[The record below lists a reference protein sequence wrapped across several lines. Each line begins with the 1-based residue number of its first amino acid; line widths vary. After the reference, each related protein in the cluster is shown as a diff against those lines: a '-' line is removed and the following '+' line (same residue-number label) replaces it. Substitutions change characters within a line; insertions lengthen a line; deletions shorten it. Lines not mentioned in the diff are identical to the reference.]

1 MKVLHVIPSVALW
14 RGGPS
19 AAIRV
24 ITRGLARQGLDTHV
38 ATTDDN
44 RPTRLNVPLQ
54 APVDEDGVI
63 YHYFPRQIRY
73 YICSAPFAAWLWRHV
88 GDYDVIHIHTI
99 FSYCPTVAA
108 WIASQKGV
116 PYIIRP
122 AGMLSRWGFHNGRP
136 GLKRSSFALVE
147 KLLLSRAAAVQY
159 TTEQEREEATDL
171 KFSHHAVVIP
181 NPVEWEASAAFS
193 GRQFRSQ
200 YSALA
205 DRPIILFLSRIH
217 PKKGVDL
224 LLPAFREV
232 LREHPT
238 AALVIV
244 GDGDT
249 PSMVQDLRRLASSL
263 GIADSVFWPGFLGGS
278 AKVAAL
284 AAAEVFVLPSY
295 SENFGMAPV
304 EAMSMGIPVVV
315 TDQVGIHK
323 EISAG
328 RAGIVTPPAIAP
340 LASAL
345 KLLLREAGLRA
356 EMGRNAAR
364 LAATRYSVEAVASQL
379 IDLYSTLCPQ
389 PVTGALPSGAY
400 RLQ

>member
-19 AAIRV
+19 VAIRA
-24 ITRGLARQGLDTHV
+24 ITHGLARQGLDTHV

-44 RPTRLNVPLQ
+44 RPTRLNVPAQ
-54 APVDEDGVI
+54 EPVDADGVI

-73 YICSAPFAAWLWRHV
+73 YICSAPFATWFWRHV
-88 GDYDVIHIHTI
+88 RDYDVIHIHTI
-99 FSYCPTVAA
+99 FSYCSTVAA
-108 WIASQKGV
+108 WIACQQGV

-122 AGMLSRWGFHNGRP
+122 AGMLSRWGFRNGRP
-136 GLKRSSFALVE
+136 SLKRSSFAMIE
-147 KLLLSRAAAVQY
+147 KPLLSRAAAVQY
-159 TTEQEREEATDL
+159 TTEQEREEASDL
-171 KFSHHAVVIP
+171 KFSHHPVVIP
-181 NPVEWEASAAFS
+181 NPVVWGAPATLS

-200 YSALA
+200 YPALA
-205 DRPIILFLSRIH
+205 DRRIVLFLSRIH

-232 LREHPT
+232 LREYPT

-244 GDGDT
+244 GDGDV
-249 PSMVQDLRRLASSL
+249 PSMVQDLRRLAYSL
-263 GIADSVFWPGFLGGS
+263 GIENSVFWPGFLGGS
-278 AKVAAL
+278 AKAAAL

-323 EISAG
+323 EISEG
-328 RAGIVTPPAIAP
+328 QAGIVTPPAIAP
-340 LASAL
+340 LAAAL
-345 KLLLREAGLRA
+345 TLLLREGDLRA

-364 LAATRYSVEAVASQL
+364 LAAERYSVEAVASQL
-379 IDLYSTLCPQ
+379 IDLYGKLCPQ
-389 PVTGALPSGAY
+389 PLTGAIPSDTY

>member
-19 AAIRV
+19 VAIRAF
-24 ITRGLARQGLDTHV
+24 THGLARQGLDTHV

-44 RPTRLNVPLQ
+44 RPTRLNVSLQ
-54 APVDEDGVI
+54 GPVDEEGVI

-73 YICSAPFAAWLWRHV
+73 YICSAPFVAWFWRHV
-88 GDYDVIHIHTI
+88 RDYDVIHIHTI
-99 FSYCPTVAA
+99 FSYCSSAAA
-108 WIASQKGV
+108 WIASQQGV

-136 GLKRSSFALVE
+136 SLKRFSFAMME
-147 KLLLSRAAAVQY
+147 RHLLRRAAAVQY
-159 TTEQEREEATDL
+159 TTEQEREEAADL
-171 KFSHHAVVIP
+171 KFSHHPVVIP
-181 NPVEWEASAAFS
+181 NPVEWGGAGIIS

-200 YSALA
+200 YPALA
-205 DRPIILFLSRIH
+205 DRRLIMFLSRIH

-244 GDGDT
+244 GDGDV

-263 GIADSVFWPGFLGGS
+263 GIEDSVFWPGFLGGS

-284 AAAEVFVLPSY
+284 AAADVFVLPSY

-315 TDQVGIHK
+315 TDQVGIHQ
-323 EISAG
+323 EVSEG
-328 RAGIVTPPAIAP
+328 RAGIVTPPAVAP

-345 KLLLREAGLRA
+345 TLLLREDGLRL

-364 LAATRYSVEAVASQL
+364 LAAARYSVEAVAGKL
-379 IDLYSTLCPQ
+379 IDLYGTLCPQ
-389 PVTGALPSGAY
+389 PVTGAIPNDSY
-400 RLQ
+400 HLQ

>member
-1 MKVLHVIPSVALW
+1 MTVLHVIPSVALW

-19 AAIRV
+19 AAIRA

-54 APVDEDGVI
+54 EPVDEEGVT
-63 YHYFPRQIRY
+63 YHYFPRQMRY
-73 YICSAPFAAWLWRHV
+73 YICSAPFAAWFWRHIR
-88 GDYDVIHIHTI
+88 DYDVIHIHTI
-99 FSYCPTVAA
+99 FSYCSTVAA
-108 WIASQKGV
+108 WIACQQGV

-122 AGMLSRWGFHNGRP
+122 AGMLSRWGFCNGRP
-136 GLKRSSFALVE
+136 GLKRSSFALIE
-147 KLLLSRAAAVQY
+147 RPLLSRAAAVQY
-159 TTEQEREEATDL
+159 TTEQEREEAADL
-171 KFSHHAVVIP
+171 KFSHHPAVIP
-181 NPVEWEASAAFS
+181 NPVEWGATGTVSS
-193 GRQFRSQ
+193 HQFRSQ
-200 YSALA
+200 YPALA
-205 DRPIILFLSRIH
+205 DRQIVMFLSRIH
-217 PKKGVDL
+217 PKKGIDL

-244 GDGDT
+244 GEGDV
-249 PSMVQDLRRLASSL
+249 PSMVEDLRRLASSL
-263 GIADSVFWPGFLGGS
+263 GIEDSVFWPGFLAGS

-284 AAAEVFVLPSY
+284 AAADVFVLPSY

-323 EISAG
+323 EISKEQ
-328 RAGIVTPPAIAP
+328 AGIVTPASIAP

-345 KLLLREAGLRA
+345 KLLLREAGVRA

-364 LAATRYSVEAVASQL
+364 LAAARYSVEAVASQL
-379 IDLYSTLCPQ
+379 IDLYGTLCPQ
-389 PVTGALPSGAY
+389 PMTGAIPSDAY
-400 RLQ
+400 RFQ